1 MWPRLKRKH
10 AAQTRFSNY
19 LACLPNRN
27 QSGANFSSDLIC
39 SNKSELGLCSLKDTA
54 ELMLFCSVIN
64 FFTWV
69 TNNQILFDGD
79 LASGSISQCFRA
91 NIQITDN
98 WMPVINYCPMTR
110 DDFSNWTV
118 SEVSSKKLNH
128 HRTITSQ
135 RTVFCLFCSP
145 YGPLTANQT
154 SLKNSRVRQSQQ
166 THSATRAGL
175 HKLLEINGFQSALMP
190 MSHSVWT
197 TVHMFP
203 FWFMVLNPTCSHSE
217 EISEPC

>member
-10 AAQTRFSNY
+10 AAQTQFSNY

-54 ELMLFCSVIN
+54 ELVLFCSVIN

-118 SEVSSKKLNH
+118 SEISSKKLN
-128 HRTITSQ
+128 Q

-145 YGPLTANQT
+145 YRQLTANQT
-154 SLKNSRVRQSQQ
+154 SLKIVEFDKVSRHTLRHELVC
-166 THSATRAGL
+166 TNCW
-175 HKLLEINGFQSALMP
+175 K
-190 MSHSVWT
+190 
-197 TVHMFP
+197 
-203 FWFMVLNPTCSHSE
+203 
-217 EISEPC
+217 